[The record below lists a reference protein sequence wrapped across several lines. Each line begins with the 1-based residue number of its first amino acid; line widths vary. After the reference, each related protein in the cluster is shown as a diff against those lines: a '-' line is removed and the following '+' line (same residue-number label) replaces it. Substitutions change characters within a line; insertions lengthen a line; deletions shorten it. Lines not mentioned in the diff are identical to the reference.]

1 MRAMVVVSSTAL
13 PKKYRRRRRG
23 FFNLS
28 APLFVGQ
35 KGEKKPERYS
45 KD

>member
-1 MRAMVVVSSTAL
+1 MRTMMVVSAVAL
-13 PKKYRRRRRG
+13 PKKYRRRRKG